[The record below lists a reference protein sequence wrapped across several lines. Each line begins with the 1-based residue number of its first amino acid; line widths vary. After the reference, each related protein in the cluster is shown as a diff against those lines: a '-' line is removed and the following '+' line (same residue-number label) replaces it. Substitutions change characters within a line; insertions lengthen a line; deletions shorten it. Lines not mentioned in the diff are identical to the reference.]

1 MQNSTT
7 THRCAAAPPTL
18 QAYNVKKENIIK
30 ENIERLGKIS
40 AVYNPITGEGSTSLP
55 RKKVEIEGFPLESI
69 NLPLAMLEDEKTSR
83 IIELGASRYI
93 EEILG
98 TQATSRQ
105 ILALWL
111 DFCLTRIKHDFEYW
125 AKSMTT
131 ISDKGKGRD
140 IPFTL
145 NRAQRQYLEAMEKL
159 RLAGKPIDI
168 ILCKARQWG
177 GSTLTQLYMLWI
189 QLVHKRNWNSVICGD
204 IEKQSSIV
212 AGMLAKVINR
222 YPTWATGGKKIT
234 TSPYQGAQ
242 KTRVISWS
250 NSRYSLGSSQKPDS
264 LRSEDISMA
273 HLTEVGL
280 WKETQ
285 GRKPEDL
292 VQSIFGSIA
301 AGPYTMK
308 VLESTAK
315 GVGNFFHRT
324 WIDAVENR
332 NNFTPVFIPWYS
344 IDLYSKPIKQSEYSS
359 FIDSLNDYEKQLFG
373 LGATLEAIAWYRD
386 KRREMPEEWRLFSEF
401 PSTAA
406 EAFQSTGHRVFRLSY
421 VNETRRT
428 CVPPPFKGDIVSCG
442 YTTDAQGRSHERT
455 EFRPA
460 APGENCNENSLWVWL
475 MPDKEQNLRD
485 RYIVTVDVGGVSDK
499 ADYSCILVAD
509 RLAMLDGGVPE
520 IAACWHGHIEHDKLA
535 WKAVEIAR
543 AYDNALLIIEA
554 NTLETEGTEGDNFEY
569 ILNEIAGKY
578 HNLYSRTSQLEI
590 KQGRP
595 RRWGFHTNSSTKPM
609 VINFLIKALRDGLYI
624 ERCLQT
630 TYELDLYELKENG
643 KEMGAVEGNHDDRVM
658 ATAILVWAC
667 YNHPLPH
674 RIANNEKKKGRTRI
688 VSEASI

>member
-1 MQNSTT
+1 
-7 THRCAAAPPTL
+7 
-18 QAYNVKKENIIK
+18 
-30 ENIERLGKIS
+30 
-40 AVYNPITGEGSTSLP
+40 
-55 RKKVEIEGFPLESI
+55 
-69 NLPLAMLEDEKTSR
+69 MLDDEKTA
-83 IIELGASRYI
+83 ELIKKGANRFI
-93 EEILG
+93 EEKTG
-98 TQATSRQ
+98 TAPTNKN

-111 DFCLTRIKHDFEYW
+111 NFCLTRIHHDFEYW
-125 AKSMTT
+125 ARTMTT

-145 NRAQRQYLEAMEKL
+145 NRPQRQYLAAMEKL

-212 AGMLAKVINR
+212 AGMLAKVISR
-222 YPTWATGGKKIT
+222 YPTWATGGKQIVT
-234 TSPYQGAQ
+234 TPYQGAQ

-250 NSRYSLGSSQKPDS
+250 NCRYSLGSSQKPDS

-280 WKETQ
+280 WKATQ

-301 AGPYTMK
+301 SGPYTMK
-308 VLESTAK
+308 ILESTAK

-324 WIDAVENR
+324 WIDAVEKR

-344 IDLYSKPIKQSEYSS
+344 IDLYSKPLGQNNYDS
-359 FIDSLNDYEKQLFG
+359 FIDSLDDYEQQLFT
-373 LGATLEAIAWYRD
+373 LGATIEAIAWYRD
-386 KRREMPEEWRLFSEF
+386 KRREMPDEWRLFSEF

-406 EAFQSTGHRVFRLSY
+406 EAFQSTGRRVFRISY
-421 VNETRRT
+421 VNEMRRT
-428 CVPPPFKGDIVSCG
+428 CVPPPFKGDIVSKG
-442 YTTDAQGRSHERT
+442 HSTDSLGRVHECT

-460 APGENCNENSLWVWL
+460 AHGEHCDENSLWVWL
-475 MPDKEQNLRD
+475 MPDKEPNLRD

-499 ADYSCILVAD
+499 ADYSCIIVAD

-520 IAACWHGHIEHDKLA
+520 IAACWHGHIEHDRLA

-543 AYDNALLIIEA
+543 AYNNALLIIEA

-578 HNLYSRTSQLEI
+578 NNLYSRTSQLEI

-595 RRWGFHTNSSTKPM
+595 RKWGFHTNSSTKPM

-624 ERCLQT
+624 ERCLPT

-674 RIANNEKKKGRTRI
+674 RPAESVKSKGRTRI
-688 VSEASI
+688 ISEASL